1 MKQRFGTATAFAIV
15 VGSMVGTGVFTSL
28 GYQLVEFESGFPLM
42 LLWVVG
48 GICAFCGAVSYC
60 ELAAAIPRSGGEYTF
75 LGKAFHPSVGF
86 TAGWISFTV
95 GFSAPAALVAM
106 TFGAYINAS
115 FSWINPTL
123 AGIGLILVVTA
134 LHAYSHRSS
143 GSFQALFTFVKIAL
157 IVLFCGAAYVLVEMP
172 QQVSFLPQSVDL
184 NHVVSGGFAV
194 SLIYVNY
201 AYAGWNATTY
211 VTEEFNQPT
220 LAINRALM
228 AGTGTVLI
236 LYLFLNGTFLAVAPT
251 DAMKGQIEVGFIAA
265 QYAFGDIGA
274 QLMSL
279 MLAII
284 LISTLS
290 AMILAGPRV
299 LSRIG
304 NDYPVLRWLGRTNRH
319 DVPGIAIATQS
330 ALAIVFILSGTF
342 DSILLFA
349 GLLLG
354 MSAFSTVSASIWM
367 RVKYGKP
374 ERYRMPFY
382 PLPPIVFLLVTG
394 WAITH
399 TMIERAV
406 EGVFAAI
413 MIAVGLSLYALVK
426 FFNNCRFLNC
436 ETPTKQNLS
445 Q

>member
-28 GYQLVEFESGFPLM
+28 GFQLAEFESGFALM
-42 LLWVVG
+42 FLWILG

-60 ELAAAIPRSGGEYTF
+60 ELAASIPRSGGEYTF
-75 LGKAFHPSVGF
+75 LGEAFHPAVGF

-106 TFGAYINAS
+106 TFGAYLEAS
-115 FSWINPTL
+115 LGWLNPKY
-123 AGIGLILVVTA
+123 AGIGLIVVVTA
-134 LHAYSHRSS
+134 LHGYSHRSS
-143 GSFQALFTFVKIAL
+143 GGFQTSFTLAKIAL
-157 IVLFCGAAYVLVEMP
+157 ILLFCGAAYVLVSTP
-172 QQVSFLPQSVDL
+172 QEISFLPQWTDL
-184 NHVVSGGFAV
+184 RLVVSGGFAV

-220 LAINRALM
+220 RAINHALM

-236 LYLFLNGTFLAVAPT
+236 LYLLLNGTFLTVAPV
-251 DAMKGQIEVGFIAA
+251 DAMKGEVEVGFIAA
-265 QYAFGDIGA
+265 KFAFGDIGA

-284 LISTLS
+284 LVSTLS

-304 NDYPVLRWLGRTNRH
+304 NDYPVLGWLGRTNRH
-319 DVPGIAIATQS
+319 EVPTIAIATQS
-330 ALAIVFILSGTF
+330 ILAVIFILTGTF
-342 DSILLFA
+342 EDILVFA

-354 MSAFSTVSASIWM
+354 VSAFSTVSASIWM
-367 RVKYGKP
+367 RVKRGKP
-374 ERYRMPFY
+374 TGYRMPFF
-382 PLPPIVFLLVTG
+382 PLPPIVFLVVTG
-394 WAITH
+394 WAIAYTFV
-399 TMIERAV
+399 IRLL
-406 EGVFAAI
+406 EGVFAAG
-413 MIAVGLSLYALVK
+413 MIAVGLGLYLLV
-426 FFNNCRFLNC
+426 RYV
-436 ETPTKQNLS
+436 TKRS
-445 Q
+445 YTDVKTSHEVSR

>member
-15 VGSMVGTGVFTSL
+15 VGSMVGTGVFASL
-28 GYQLVEFESGFPLM
+28 GYQLIEFESGFPLM
-42 LLWVVG
+42 FLWVVG
-48 GICAFCGAVSYC
+48 GLCAFCGAVSYC

-75 LGKAFHPSVGF
+75 LGEAFHPAVGF
-86 TAGWISFTV
+86 IAGWVSFTI
-95 GFSAPAALVAM
+95 GFSAPAAVVAM
-106 TFGAYINAS
+106 TFGAYLEAS

-143 GSFQALFTFVKIAL
+143 GSFQTSFTFVKIVL
-157 IVLFCGAAYVLVEMP
+157 ILLFCGAAFVLVEIP
-172 QQVSFLPQSVDL
+172 QQVTFLPQSGDL
-184 NHVVSGGFAV
+184 NLVVSGGFAV

-220 LAINRALM
+220 RAINRALM
-228 AGTGTVLI
+228 AGTGTVLV
-236 LYLFLNGTFLAVAPT
+236 LYLLLNGTFLFVAPVE
-251 DAMKGQIEVGFIAA
+251 AMKGQIEVGFVAG

-279 MLAII
+279 MIAII
-284 LISTLS
+284 LVSTLS

-304 NDYPVLRWLGRTNRH
+304 NDYPVLGWLGRTNRH
-319 DVPGIAIATQS
+319 DVPAIAITTQS
-330 ALAIVFILSGTF
+330 TLAIMFILTGTF
-342 DSILLFA
+342 DSILIFA

-354 MSAFSTVSASIWM
+354 MSAFGTVSASIWM
-367 RVKYGKP
+367 RIKHGKP
-374 ERYRMPFY
+374 KRYRMPFY

-394 WAITH
+394 WAIAYT
-399 TMIERAV
+399 IVERAL
-406 EGVFAAI
+406 EGVFAAV
-413 MIAVGLSLYALVK
+413 MIAVGLGLYLFV
-426 FFNNCRFLNC
+426 RFVDKPRFPHD
-436 ETPTKQNLS
+436 ESPPEPNLE
-445 Q
+445 

>member
-28 GYQLVEFESGFPLM
+28 GFQLVEFQSGFAL
-42 LLWVVG
+42 LFLWVLG

-75 LGKAFHPSVGF
+75 LGEAFHPSVGF
-86 TAGWISFTV
+86 VAGWISFTI

-106 TFGAYINAS
+106 TFGAYIEAS
-115 FSWINPTL
+115 FSWINPKF
-123 AGIGLILVVTA
+123 AGISLILIVTA
-134 LHAYSHRSS
+134 LHAYSHQSS
-143 GSFQALFTFVKIAL
+143 GSFQTVFTFAKIAL
-157 IVLFCGAAYVLVEMP
+157 ILLFCGAAYMLVEMP
-172 QQVSFLPQSVDL
+172 QQVSFLPQTADL
-184 NHVVSGGFAV
+184 NLVVSGGFAV

-236 LYLFLNGTFLAVAPT
+236 LYLLLNGTFLSVAPT

-265 QYAFGDIGA
+265 QYAFGDVGA

-284 LISTLS
+284 LVSTLS

-299 LSRIG
+299 LSRMG
-304 NDYPVLRWLGRTNRH
+304 NDYPALGWLGRTNRH
-319 DVPGIAIATQS
+319 DVPAIAIATQS
-330 ALAIVFILSGTF
+330 ALAIIFILTGTF
-342 DSILLFA
+342 DSILVLA

-367 RVKYGKP
+367 RIKHGKP

-394 WAITH
+394 WAITY
-399 TMIERAV
+399 TIVERAI
-406 EGVFAAI
+406 EGIFAAG
-413 MIAVGLSLYALVK
+413 MIAVGLGLYALV
-426 FFNNCRFLNC
+426 RFVNKRTLPNR
-436 ETPTKQNLS
+436 ESTPKPNFS
-445 Q
+445 